1 VDAKEMR
8 MKVTV
13 LDRDCWVVTVSELL
27 SKAESKE
34 WIAFAEEIGFSD
46 APITTAFGFVHAPEV
61 RNNTRVM
68 VDDVKRAAALWERVR
83 EHVPAVRDGWNAVGL
98 NERFRFYRYEPGQ
111 YFKWHYDGAFERSP
125 KERSFLTLMIYLN
138 EGMVGG
144 ATEFDELGRVE
155 PETGK
160 ALLFQHA
167 IRHQGAPVEKGK
179 KYVLRTDVM
188 YRKPVK

>member
-1 VDAKEMR
+1 M
-8 MKVTV
+8 
-13 LDRDCWVVTVSELL
+13 
-27 SKAESKE
+27 
-34 WIAFAEEIGFSD
+34 
-46 APITTAFGFVHAPEV
+46 HAPEV

-68 VDDVKRAAALWERVR
+68 VDDVKRAAALWQRVR
-83 EHVPAVRDGWNAVGL
+83 EHVPAVRDGWRAVGL
-98 NERFRFYRYEPGQ
+98 NERFRFYRYEPGR
-111 YFKWHYDGAFERSP
+111 YFKWHYAGAFERSP

-144 ATEFDELGRVE
+144 ATELDELGRVE

-167 IRHQGAPVEKGK
+167 IRHQGAPIEKGT

-188 YRKPVK
+188 YRAPAQYPAQ

>member
-1 VDAKEMR
+1 

-27 SKAESKE
+27 SKQECDE
-34 WIAFAEEIGFSD
+34 WIALAEGIGFSD

-68 VDDVKRAAALWERVR
+68 LDDVKRAAALWERVR
-83 EHVPAVRDGWNAVGL
+83 EHVPEKRDGWRVLGL

-111 YFKWHYDGAFERSP
+111 YFRWHYDGAFQRSATERSL
-125 KERSFLTLMIYLN
+125 LTLMVYLN
-138 EGMVGG
+138 GGMEGG
-144 ATEFDELGRVE
+144 ATQFDGLGDVV
-155 PETGK
+155 PEAGK
-160 ALLFQHA
+160 ALLFQNA
-167 IRHQGAPVEKGK
+167 IRHQGAPVERGL

-188 YRKPVK
+188 YGKSVKA